1 MNRKRILLILLT
13 ILVLAGTGYGFR
25 LWSQGAKES
34 PYISTPVQKGNVTQV
49 VTATGS
55 LSAVI
60 TVQVG
65 SQVSGTIDKLFA
77 DFNSKVKKDQVV
89 AQINQDKFKAT
100 VDQARANLLAAE
112 ANVTK
117 AKASMEDTQR
127 TLERNKEL
135 KKRDL
140 IAQSEFDT
148 SQAAYDGAAAQYE
161 VNKAQVNQAQAA
173 VNQASVDFNNTVIR
187 SPVDGIVVSRNV
199 DIGQTVAASL
209 QAPVLFLIANDLS
222 KMQVDTNVSEGDV
235 GNVWVGQDA
244 TFTVDAYPTHRF
256 KGTVQQVRNAAIM
269 VQNVV
274 TYDAVVGVDN
284 KELLLKPGM
293 TANVEFLVSQKTDVL
308 KIPNSALRFRPPSER
323 QPAQV
328 AAAGQPAG
336 GSPGAATG
344 DGTGRRG
351 GSPSA
356 GQGSR
361 NREGGVNRQG
371 TVYVLRDQKATPV
384 RVRLGISDGSY
395 SEVVGGDLKAGDQ
408 IILSMG
414 SGQTSTGGRRFF
426 GF

>member
-1 MNRKRILLILLT
+1 MNRKRILLIILT

-34 PYISTPVQKGNVTQV
+34 YISAEVQKGNVTQV

-65 SQVSGTIDKLFA
+65 SQVSGAIDKLFA

-100 VDQARANLLAAE
+100 VDQSRANLLAAQ

-117 AKASMEDTQR
+117 AKASMEDAQR
-127 TLERNKEL
+127 TLDRNKEL

-148 SQAAYDGAAAQYE
+148 SQAAYDGAVAQYE
-161 VNKAQVNQAQAA
+161 VNKAQVTQAEAALNQS
-173 VNQASVDFNNTVIR
+173 NVDFNNTVIR

-199 DIGQTVAASL
+199 DVGQTVAASL

-235 GNVWVGQDA
+235 GNVWVGQDV
-244 TFTVDAYPTHRF
+244 TFTVDAYPSRHF

-284 KELLLKPGM
+284 TELLLKPGM
-293 TANVEFLVSQKTDVL
+293 TANVEFLVSRKEDVL
-308 KIPNSALRFRPPSER
+308 KIPNAALRFRPLSER
-323 QPAQV
+323 QPPAQV
-328 AAAGQPAG
+328 AAAGQAG
-336 GSPGAATG
+336 GPGPEAGGGA
-344 DGTGRRG
+344 GRRG
-351 GSPSA
+351 GSPNA

-371 TVYVLRDQKATPV
+371 TVYTIRDQKAIPV

-395 SEVVGGDLKAGDQ
+395 SEVVAGDLKAGDQ
-408 IILSMG
+408 IILSMA
-414 SGQTSTGGRRFF
+414 SQTSSTPRRFF

>member
-1 MNRKRILLILLT
+1 MNRKRILLIILT

-34 PYISTPVQKGNVTQV
+34 PYISAEVQKGNVTQV

-65 SQVSGTIDKLFA
+65 SQVSGAIDKLFA

-100 VDQARANLLAAE
+100 VDQSRANLLAAQ

-117 AKASMEDTQR
+117 AKASMEDAQR
-127 TLERNKEL
+127 TLDRNKEL

-148 SQAAYDGAAAQYE
+148 SQAAYDGAVAQYE
-161 VNKAQVNQAQAA
+161 VNKAQVTQAEAALNQS
-173 VNQASVDFNNTVIR
+173 NVDFNNTVIR

-199 DIGQTVAASL
+199 DVGQTVAASL

-235 GNVWVGQDA
+235 GNVWVGQDV
-244 TFTVDAYPTHRF
+244 TFTVDAYPSRHF

-284 KELLLKPGM
+284 TELLLKPGM
-293 TANVEFLVSQKTDVL
+293 TANVEFLVSQKSDVL
-308 KIPNSALRFRPPSER
+308 KIPNAALRFRPPSER
-323 QPAQV
+323 QPAPV
-328 AAAGQPAG
+328 AGTGQATGGGPGRAAGGGAVRSG
-336 GSPGAATG
+336 GSPN
-344 DGTGRRG
+344 
-351 GSPSA
+351 A

-361 NREGGVNRQG
+361 TREGGGNRQG
-371 TVYVLRDQKATPV
+371 TVYVLRDQNAIPV

-395 SEVVGGDLKAGDQ
+395 SEVVAGDLKAGDQ
-408 IILSMG
+408 VILSMG
-414 SGQTSTGGRRFF
+414 SQTSSTPRRFF

>member
-1 MNRKRILLILLT
+1 MNRKRILLIILT

-34 PYISTPVQKGNVTQV
+34 PYISAEVQKGNVTQV

-65 SQVSGTIDKLFA
+65 SQVSGAIDKLFA

-100 VDQARANLLAAE
+100 VDQARANLLAAQ

-117 AKASMEDTQR
+117 AKASMEDAQR
-127 TLERNKEL
+127 TLDRNKEL

-148 SQAAYDGAAAQYE
+148 SQAAYDSAAAQYE
-161 VNKAQVNQAQAA
+161 VNKAQVNQAEAA
-173 VNQASVDFNNTVIR
+173 LNQSSVDFNNTVIR

-199 DIGQTVAASL
+199 DVGQTVAASL
-209 QAPVLFLIANDLS
+209 QAPILFLIANDLS

-235 GNVWVGQDA
+235 GNVWVGQDV
-244 TFTVDAYPTHRF
+244 TFAVDAYPSRRF

-293 TANVEFLVSQKTDVL
+293 TANVEFLVSRKEDVL
-308 KIPNSALRFRPPSER
+308 KIPNAALRFRPLSER
-323 QPAQV
+323 QPQAQV
-328 AAAGQPAG
+328 AAAGQAG
-336 GSPGAATG
+336 GPGAEAG
-344 DGTGRRG
+344 GGAGRRG
-351 GSPSA
+351 GSPNA

-371 TVYVLRDQKATPV
+371 TVYTFRDQKAIPV

-395 SEVVGGDLKAGDQ
+395 SEVVAGDLKAGDQ
-408 IILSMG
+408 IILSMA
-414 SGQTSTGGRRFF
+414 SQTSSTPRRFF

>member
-1 MNRKRILLILLT
+1 MNRKRILFIILT

-25 LWSQGAKES
+25 LWTQGTKES
-34 PYISTPVQKGNVTQV
+34 PYISAEAQKGSVTQV

-100 VDQARANLLAAE
+100 VDQARANLLAAQ
-112 ANVTK
+112 ANVAK
-117 AKASMEDTQR
+117 AKASMEDAQR
-127 TLERNKEL
+127 TLDRNKEL

-148 SQAAYDGAAAQYE
+148 SQAAYDSAAAQYE

-173 VNQASVDFNNTVIR
+173 LNQSSVDFNNTVIR

-199 DIGQTVAASL
+199 DVGQTVAASL

-235 GNVWVGQDA
+235 GNVWVGQDV
-244 TFTVDAYPTHRF
+244 TFAVDAYPTRRF

-293 TANVEFLVSQKTDVL
+293 TANVEFLVSRKEDVL
-308 KIPNSALRFRPPSER
+308 KIPNAALRFRPLSER

-328 AAAGQPAG
+328 AAAGQAG
-336 GSPGAATG
+336 GPGPAAGGGAA
-344 DGTGRRG
+344 RRG
-351 GSPSA
+351 GSPNA

-371 TVYVLRDQKATPV
+371 TVYVLRDQKAIPV
-384 RVRLGISDGSY
+384 RVRLGISDGTY

-408 IILSMG
+408 IILSMA
-414 SGQTSTGGRRFF
+414 GQTSSTPRRFF